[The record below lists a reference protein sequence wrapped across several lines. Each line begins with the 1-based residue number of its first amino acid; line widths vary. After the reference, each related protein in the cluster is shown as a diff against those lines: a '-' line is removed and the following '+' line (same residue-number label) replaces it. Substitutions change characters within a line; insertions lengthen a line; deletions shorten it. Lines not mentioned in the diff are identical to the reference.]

1 MQIPK
6 SLSKLAI
13 IFLLGSAVFVF
24 DAYWS
29 IPVRTEVSPDLSDS
43 ATVAIFFQKMGYEE
57 FDFSRF
63 VKIDTIDNR
72 RRITR
77 IFLDGRNLPARKRD
91 RTFIESFQRSEEIF
105 TGLSNLS
112 ELRYL
117 RIRNIHLY
125 QMPPEIAE
133 LHKLEEKEFTNTGIE
148 NPPISLRIFNA
159 AKRLLPQ

>member
-1 MQIPK
+1 MVVIT
-6 SLSKLAI
+6 S
-13 IFLLGSAVFVF
+13 LLGSAALLF

-29 IPVRTEVSPDLSDS
+29 IPVRTAVSPDLSDS

-57 FDFSRF
+57 FDFSSF
-63 VKIDTIDNR
+63 VKVDTIDNR

-77 IFLDGRNLPARKRD
+77 LFLDGRNLPARQRA

-112 ELRYL
+112 ELKYL
-117 RIRNIHLY
+117 RIRNIPLY
-125 QMPPEIAE
+125 QMPQEITA

-148 NPPISLRIFNA
+148 NPPISLRIINA
-159 AKRLLPQ
+159 IKRHAPQNAP